1 MLNYK
6 KPKFWVIVFS
16 VIIVT
21 VIGIGLISNSKD
33 DKAKKL
39 EQIKPSLTPEVE
51 SIISDDYVN
60 DMKCTNEDIE
70 KLIEY
75 GKIYGIENPYI
86 PTVGVATDYII
97 EIRKDTKGLTI
108 VYPHFAITEST
119 NEILPSS
126 NNIRRETA
134 NLTIGD
140 GEWWIDASGITRELR
155 LHLDDIYIRISSAKP
170 VDEKEYKK
178 IAESL
183 VRIKSQS

>member
-1 MLNYK
+1 VLNYK

-75 GKIYGIENPYI
+75 GKIYGI
-86 PTVGVATDYII
+86 
-97 EIRKDTKGLTI
+97 
-108 VYPHFAITEST
+108 
-119 NEILPSS
+119 
-126 NNIRRETA
+126 
-134 NLTIGD
+134 
-140 GEWWIDASGITRELR
+140 
-155 LHLDDIYIRISSAKP
+155 
-170 VDEKEYKK
+170 
-178 IAESL
+178 
-183 VRIKSQS
+183 

>member
-75 GKIYGIENPYI
+75 GKIYGI
-86 PTVGVATDYII
+86 
-97 EIRKDTKGLTI
+97 
-108 VYPHFAITEST
+108 
-119 NEILPSS
+119 
-126 NNIRRETA
+126 
-134 NLTIGD
+134 
-140 GEWWIDASGITRELR
+140 
-155 LHLDDIYIRISSAKP
+155 
-170 VDEKEYKK
+170 
-178 IAESL
+178 
-183 VRIKSQS
+183 

>member
-1 MLNYK
+1 MRNVLNYK

-75 GKIYGIENPYI
+75 GKIYGI
-86 PTVGVATDYII
+86 
-97 EIRKDTKGLTI
+97 
-108 VYPHFAITEST
+108 
-119 NEILPSS
+119 
-126 NNIRRETA
+126 
-134 NLTIGD
+134 
-140 GEWWIDASGITRELR
+140 
-155 LHLDDIYIRISSAKP
+155 
-170 VDEKEYKK
+170 
-178 IAESL
+178 
-183 VRIKSQS
+183 